1 MIQIENVSLE
11 SIKIHKTKEM
21 TRLEYL
27 KEFSKLSDQ
36 EKLLNNKV
44 QEKNALFWKQICTME
59 SFACRLFPLEPPFQ
73 SFFCAWP

>member
-36 EKLLNNKV
+36 EKFLNNKV
-44 QEKNALFWKQICTME
+44 QEKNALFWNIFRRMDEDFRYFKY
-59 SFACRLFPLEPPFQ
+59 
-73 SFFCAWP
+73 

>member
-1 MIQIENVSLE
+1 MIQINAENTSLE

-36 EKLLNNKV
+36 EKFLNNKV
-44 QEKNALFWKQICTME
+44 QEKNALFWNIFRRMDEDFRYFKY
-59 SFACRLFPLEPPFQ
+59 
-73 SFFCAWP
+73 

>member
-44 QEKNALFWKQICTME
+44 QEKNALFWNIFRRMDEDFRYFKY
-59 SFACRLFPLEPPFQ
+59 
-73 SFFCAWP
+73 

>member
-1 MIQIENVSLE
+1 MIQINAENNNLE

-36 EKLLNNKV
+36 EKFLNNQV
-44 QEKNALFWKQICTME
+44 QEKNALFWNIFRRMDEDFRYFKY
-59 SFACRLFPLEPPFQ
+59 
-73 SFFCAWP
+73 